1 MLTSQYCC
9 EDYMHR
15 DSVNGLVRG
24 LAPGGSDYGES
35 VLLLSL
41 AASQCLILY
50 LIWRGKLKQS

>member
-1 MLTSQYCC
+1 
-9 EDYMHR
+9 MHR

-24 LAPGGSDYGES
+24 LAPGGSDYCES